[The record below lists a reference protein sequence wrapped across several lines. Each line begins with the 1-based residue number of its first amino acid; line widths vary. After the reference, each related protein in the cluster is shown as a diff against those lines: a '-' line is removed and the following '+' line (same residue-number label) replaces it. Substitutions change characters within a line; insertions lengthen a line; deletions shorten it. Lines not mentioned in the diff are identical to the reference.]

1 MSEADSLFTYR
12 GSDTYA
18 SVNNDTGFTPQF
30 GLDLDSIPDNV
41 KEACAGNTLCLYDY
55 QQTGSLEV
63 AMTTATEQETL
74 SSMRT
79 VLSKLSVYV
88 VYLQG
93 TTYSSLCMTKGSP
106 AG

>member
-1 MSEADSLFTYR
+1 MYSLAHYLVGRVSEADSLFTYK
-12 GSDTYA
+12 GSDTYT
-18 SVNNDTGFTPQF
+18 SVNNDTGFTPHF
-30 GLDLDSIPDNV
+30 GVDLDSIPDNV

-79 VLSKLSVYV
+79 VLSKLYIVCS
-88 VYLQG
+88 
-93 TTYSSLCMTKGSP
+93 
-106 AG
+106 